1 MEKTVKRSISLIAAE
16 IRRDWKK
23 PNYAAIPY
31 LEAMQDIEEITD
43 KFGAD
48 DARGI
53 VLYFLS
59 NATGWRGPVAKS
71 IKAELRA
78 IVQGTK
84 S

>member
-1 MEKTVKRSISLIAAE
+1 MEKAVKRSISMIAAD

-31 LEAMQDIEEITD
+31 LEAMQDIEEIGD
-43 KFGAD
+43 QFGAD

-59 NATGWRGPVAKS
+59 NATGWRGPVAKA